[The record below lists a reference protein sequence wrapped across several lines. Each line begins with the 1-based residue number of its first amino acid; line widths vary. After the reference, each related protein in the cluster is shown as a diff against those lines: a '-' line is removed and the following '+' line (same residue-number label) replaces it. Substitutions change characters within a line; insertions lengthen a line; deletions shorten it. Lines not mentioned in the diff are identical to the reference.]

1 VIGARLAPLRGNS
14 AMRAHLLDDM
24 ARDMGPE
31 KFKKMWRSPSDI
43 PTAYAAVAGEPF
55 DAYLVRWLQR
65 AIGRTYVG
73 PQLSVHILLAGL
85 LSMTFGLAVG
95 VVIHSSRRL
104 S

>member
-1 VIGARLAPLRGNS
+1 
-14 AMRAHLLDDM
+14 M

-31 KFKKMWRSPSDI
+31 KFGRMWHSPSDI

-55 DAYLVRWLQR
+55 DAYLIRWLQR

-73 PQLSVHILLAGL
+73 PQLSVHILVV
-85 LSMTFGLAVG
+85 GLASVLIGLGVG
-95 VVIHSSRRL
+95 VAVHSWRRI